1 MERGSG
7 HSLGHRI
14 ALPLLLAVWT
24 LLEWLV
30 AKFLNYL
37 ETSTIRTL
45 IFIQW
50 HTTLTVK
57 ETVLLV

>member
-7 HSLGHRI
+7 HSLSHRI

-30 AKFLNYL
+30 AKLLNYL
-37 ETSTIRTL
+37 ETSTIGTL

-57 ETVLLV
+57 ENVP